1 MNNNHKMP
9 NAEPD
14 STSQLKSIFDQSLAV
29 LSENKTNAKPLK
41 GQKIRNLRLTLP
53 IHVDPV
59 NLQKRA
65 LDEAAKALTS
75 LWNISDPR
83 RARLPGRPLPSNR

>member
-1 MNNNHKMP
+1 MIKDKAS
-9 NAEPD
+9 NAQPD
-14 STSQLKSIFDQSLAV
+14 STNQLMSIFDESLAV
-29 LSENKTNAKPLK
+29 LSEDKKDAKPQK

-75 LWNISDPR
+75 LWKISDPR